1 MTSNLQDQYRPYR
14 RARFAIPTLVS
25 VLRVLLAGLMVYEIG
40 GVPRRALLAA
50 LIGVPLVFL
59 LDAVDGIVARRL
71 KCQSLLGSFIDI
83 LADRAVEFIFLWYFV
98 RAGLVPLWFILI
110 FYSRILLTDACRMRA
125 FGMEQ
130 VSVTGILLPLKWRS
144 IVLSK
149 LSRSAYAG
157 VKGLLF
163 SVLLL
168 GLYGGRTCVSSLGT
182 TAMIVVLVFSLVR
195 ATPILITY
203 VPLNSRMGNTFTPA
217 HNSGVKDM
225 ATLTTKVTS
234 WMQIAADVLLALTL
248 VISYSH

>member
-1 MTSNLQDQYRPYR
+1 MISDCQDRLLPRQS
-14 RARFAIPTLVS
+14 ALFTLPSIVS
-25 VLRVLLAGLMVYEIG
+25 ASRVLIAGLLVYEMGRTPQRI
-40 GVPRRALLAA
+40 LLAA

-110 FYSRILLTDACRMRA
+110 FYSRILLTDACRVRA

-130 VSVTGILLPLKWRS
+130 VSVTGILLPLPWRS

-168 GLYGGRTCVSSLGT
+168 GLYSGSPRVSPLGT
-182 TAMIVVLVFSLVR
+182 VVMIVVLAFSLLR
-195 ATPILITY
+195 AAPILITY
-203 VPLNSRMGNTFTPA
+203 LPSNRLVVTARIGAN
-217 HNSGVKDM
+217 NSGGKNM

-234 WMQIAADVLLALTL
+234 WMQIVADVLLTLTL
-248 VISYSH
+248 VITYAR